1 MANES
6 SLSLSIFSRN
16 ANQHLVPEHGDYDPI
31 LRKWYCS
38 RWLSQQEWEDIHN
51 YLVAED
57 SDDSSDTVKKN

>member
-1 MANES
+1 MANET

-16 ANQHLVPEHGDYDPI
+16 ANQHLAPEHGDYDPI

-51 YLVAED
+51 YLIAED
-57 SDDSSDTVKKN
+57 SDESSDTVKKN